1 MNKLLIALFVLINF
15 NSNAMQP
22 AVYLRSCHNKT
33 ADDIVLSFSADEG
46 NKTFIIPTQ
55 QNDAYLIDKKLS
67 ALQSINNAG
76 HMSVIGIEKLTS
88 QQHDKYKNMSVLLAL
103 VTSNQEEV
111 FTSVVL
117 PPVQLSQ
124 KARTFLDLVE
134 TPAPLGINF
143 DAVIEDEETAFT
155 ATIRS

>member
-15 NSNAMQP
+15 NSKAMQP
-22 AVYLRSCHNKT
+22 AVYLRTCHNNT
-33 ADDIVLSFSADEG
+33 ANDIVVSFSDDTG
-46 NKTFIIPTQ
+46 NKTLVIPTQ
-55 QNDAYLIDKKLS
+55 QKDSYLIDRKLS

-88 QQHDKYKNMSVLLAL
+88 GQDDKYKQMSVMLVFAL
-103 VTSNQEEV
+103 SEQERV
-111 FTSVVL
+111 FTSLVL
-117 PPVQLSQ
+117 PPVQLSE